1 MAHPLSAIKR
11 LELAS
16 KNIAGAISLA
26 QGVPS
31 LESHWA
37 AREGAVKAIQ
47 EGKADAYSSP
57 RGLEE
62 LRSAMSESLRKQG
75 FIFDSAK
82 EIIVTAG
89 SIEGL
94 SCVLLSILNAG
105 DEVIVFTPTY
115 YENYRSIV
123 EMAKGVI
130 VASPLE
136 ETRAWKVDFNDL
148 EKRINRRTKAFIIC
162 SPNNP
167 TGSMIPAQ
175 DMECLALL
183 TKQHGLYLICDE
195 VYRNL
200 YYGSEVP
207 FSFPHNGQDDR
218 IIHIVSFSKDFALS
232 GWRVGCIYAPEYI
245 IENILS
251 VHDSLVNCAPVV
263 SQHATIGALQH
274 EQEIVD
280 FARQEYGERKKLME
294 DRLLCMEDFL
304 RFVSPQGAYYI
315 FPRLYGMQDSE
326 RFAFELLSQAGLAV
340 VPGSSFGEGGE
351 GHIRLCFGRS
361 RSDIEKGMDRLEAFL
376 HDRLKKSSRG

>member
-1 MAHPLSAIKR
+1 MAHVLSAIKR

-16 KNIAGAISLA
+16 KNMPGAISLA

-37 AREGAVKAIQ
+37 VREGAVRAIQ

-62 LRSAMSESLRKQG
+62 LRFAMSESLRKQG
-75 FIFDSAK
+75 FIFDPAK
-82 EIIVTAG
+82 EVIVTAG

-123 EMAKGVI
+123 EMAKGEI

-136 ETRAWKVDFNDL
+136 KTHVWQIDFADL
-148 EKRINRRTKAFIIC
+148 EGRISSRTKAFIIC
-162 SPNNP
+162 NPNNP
-167 TGSMIPAQ
+167 TGSVIPAQ
-175 DMECLALL
+175 DMSRLAFLA
-183 TKQHGLYLICDE
+183 KQHGLYLICDE

-207 FSFPHNGQDDR
+207 FSLPHNGQDDYMIR
-218 IIHIVSFSKDFALS
+218 IVSFSKDFALS
-232 GWRVGCIYAPEYI
+232 GWRIGFVCASERI
-245 IENILS
+245 ITSILP

-263 SQHATIGALQH
+263 SQYAAIGGLRH
-274 EQEIVD
+274 EQEIINS
-280 FARQEYGERKKLME
+280 ARQEYGERKKIME
-294 DRLLCMEDFL
+294 DRLLRMADFL
-304 RFVSPQGAYYI
+304 NFVSPQGAYYI
-315 FPRLYGMQDSE
+315 FPRLYRVQDSE
-326 RFAFELLSQAGLAV
+326 RFAFDLLSQAGLAV

-351 GHIRLCFGRS
+351 GHIRLCFGRP
-361 RSDIEKGMDRLEAFL
+361 RSDIEKGMDRLEIFL
-376 HDRLKKSSRG
+376 HGG